1 MIPFHSDRRDSR
13 ALAVRTHVRTHA
25 YASVRVR
32 GERAVVFQ
40 RAVDLVS
47 HMHTYR
53 QGVW

>member
-13 ALAVRTHVRTHA
+13 ALAVRTHA
-25 YASVRVR
+25 YALVRVR

-47 HMHTYR
+47 YMHTYR